1 MRARL
6 INNLLPD
13 GNSQVTMTLRD
24 VLCGGMDIFD
34 RERPFEIWDEQHRHE
49 LEQKIIDHY
58 MFRQIGFETAA
69 RFKFEL
75 NVKLREVMP
84 YYVKIFATTQYE
96 YNPIE
101 NYTMKEGSEDITE
114 GSEKGS
120 GNNLSK
126 YSDTPQGSVDRLEKY
141 LTNAQEDIS
150 GTERE
155 HKNKLTHTAHRNGNI
170 GVTTSQQMI
179 QAERDITLNIDMMI
193 IDELQNLFL
202 GVY

>member
-13 GNSQVTMTLRD
+13 SNTGVTLTLRE
-24 VLCGGMDIFD
+24 VLTGGMDIFD
-34 RERPFEIWDEQHRHE
+34 RERPFEIWDEEHRHE

-75 NVKLREVMP
+75 NVKLREIMP

-101 NYTMKEGSEDITE
+101 NYAMKEGSDDITE
-114 GSEKGS
+114 GSEKGT
-120 GNNLSK
+120 GKNLSK
-126 YSDTPQGSVDRLEKY
+126 YSDTPQGSVDRIDKY
-141 LTNAQEDIS
+141 LTNAQEDNS
-150 GTERE
+150 DTARE
-155 HKNKLTHTAHRNGNI
+155 HETMLTHTAWRNGNI

-179 QAERDITLNIDMMI
+179 QQERDITLNLDMMI
-193 IDELQNLFL
+193 IEELQYLFL

>member
-13 GNSQVTMTLRD
+13 SNTGVTLTLRE
-24 VLCGGMDIFD
+24 VLAGGMDVFD
-34 RERPFEIWDEQHRHE
+34 RERPFEIWDEAHRHD
-49 LEQKIIDHY
+49 LEQKILDHY

-75 NVKLREVMP
+75 NVKLREIMP

-101 NYTMKEGSEDITE
+101 NYAMKEGTDDIT
-114 GSEKGS
+114 KGFQK
-120 GNNLSK
+120 GTGKNLSK
-126 YSDTPQGSVDRLEKY
+126 YSDTPQGSVDRLDKY
-141 LTNAQEDIS
+141 LTNAQQDDSESRTDHEN
-150 GTERE
+150 T
-155 HKNKLTHTAHRNGNI
+155 LAHTAWRNGNI

-179 QAERDITLNIDMMI
+179 QQERDITLNLDMMI
-193 IDELQNLFL
+193 IEELQFLFL